1 MSENYAQ
8 FGTDLRLLRDL
19 ERGHSR
25 DPGHDLGTVPVE
37 RWPRQLLKDR
47 DREIPKD
54 LETLSGVDNLK
65 QALLLRFLTPAG
77 DLAPLG
83 HPTYGCR
90 LHELIGELNTQTTRN
105 RAKLYVLQALGEEPR
120 VKQVLGV
127 EVTPNPKRREQID
140 IQVRLIAID
149 GQTPLNLVF
158 PFLLEGGLTR
168 A

>member
-1 MSENYAQ
+1 MTERDKL

-19 ERGHSR
+19 ERGSSR
-25 DPGHDLGTVPVE
+25 DEGHDLSTVRVE
-37 RWPRQLLKDR
+37 RRPGQFFS
-47 DREIPKD
+47 D

-65 QALLLRFLTPAG
+65 QALLLRFITPAG
-77 DLAPLG
+77 ELASLG

-90 LHELIGELNTQTTRN
+90 LHELIGQLNTQTTRN

-140 IQVRLIAID
+140 IRVRLIAID

-158 PFLLEGGLTR
+158 PFFLEGGLTR

>member
-19 ERGHSR
+19 ERASSR
-25 DPGHDLGTVPVE
+25 DAGHDLGTVAVE
-37 RWPRQLLKDR
+37 RQPGQRR
-47 DREIPKD
+47 KD
-54 LETLSGVDNLK
+54 LETLAGVDNLK

-127 EVTPNPKRREQID
+127 QVTPNRARREQID
-140 IQVRLIAID
+140 IQVQLVAID
-149 GQTPLNLVF
+149 GQTVLNLVF
-158 PFLLEGGLTR
+158 PFLLEGGR
-168 A
+168 PGA